1 MFYHGNSM
9 QSIAVTAPSCGAVS
23 VTQNSHSPREEC
35 LYRRQLTVLCICS
48 WEIWLQGISNKV
60 NSAAI
65 KRINSF
71 HQEELGCLKRLGA
84 LYCTAAVS
92 LLPGF
97 LQRRQFGNASGS
109 LQHPSRSAFPAA
121 GKQKIHVFRRCC
133 HSLCRQL

>member
-9 QSIAVTAPSCGAVS
+9 QGIAVTAPSHGTVS

-35 LYRRQLTVLCICS
+35 LYRRQLTMLCICS

-71 HQEELGCLKRLGA
+71 HQEELGCLKRLSA

-109 LQHPSRSAFPAA
+109 LQHPSRSAFPVA
-121 GKQKIHVFRRCC
+121 GGERWETENTCF
-133 HSLCRQL
+133 